1 MTQQQSM
8 PPQHN
13 MTQLGTASLPTVSL
27 AWYMIV
33 PNVHLDSLSQSG
45 VLQSWDQL
53 AHVTQLQ
60 FVIKKHVTDIMT
72 LVTAYLFS
80 LLWLQV

>member
-1 MTQQQSM
+1 
-8 PPQHN
+8 
-13 MTQLGTASLPTVSL
+13 
-27 AWYMIV
+27 MIV

-53 AHVTQLQ
+53 AHVTKLQ

-72 LVTAYLFS
+72 LVTAYPFS